1 MNEATEEH
9 HLAHVLIAQLK
20 KLKPSEEQF
29 AAKFIVLGELCKHH
43 IKEEESL
50 MGSMTDRKLR
60 EVIII
65 GGGLAGL
72 SAALYLGRS
81 RRDTLLIHS
90 GRSMA
95 KWEADVQNYLGF
107 PDGIDGT
114 DLLTARPRAG
124 GSFSCGDHR
133 G

>member
-1 MNEATEEH
+1 VT
-9 HLAHVLIAQLK
+9 
-20 KLKPSEEQF
+20 
-29 AAKFIVLGELCKHH
+29 G
-43 IKEEESL
+43 
-50 MGSMTDRKLR
+50 LR
-60 EVIII
+60 EVTII

-72 SAALYLGRS
+72 SAALYLGQS

-114 DLLTARPRAG
+114 GLSQPEAIRDLAPDMRTNVAEVL
-124 GSFSCGDHR
+124 DQ
-133 G
+133 

>member
-1 MNEATEEH
+1 
-9 HLAHVLIAQLK
+9 
-20 KLKPSEEQF
+20 
-29 AAKFIVLGELCKHH
+29 
-43 IKEEESL
+43 
-50 MGSMTDRKLR
+50 MTGLR

-95 KWEADVQNYLGF
+95 KWEANVQNYLGF
-107 PDGIDGT
+107 PDGIAGT
-114 DLLTARPRAG
+114 DLLTRGHAHSMIYARHIDCCAPSFKGAARPPWRLG
-124 GSFSCGDHR
+124 R
-133 G
+133 MQ